1 MPKSGSGAKLHS
13 ITKFLLTV
21 GSILGCVVFVT
32 AVHIPG
38 VAPLICPWCFGF
50 ERLEPGVYIEK
61 STSETARQT
70 TKASLHRSKLAVER
84 YFGALQSDPAVFVC
98 RTDICYARAEQ
109 RGGRT
114 VGISFLDWVIV
125 LSPRANSDMAF
136 THELAH
142 TELHNRL
149 GPLMFN
155 VPTWFDEGL
164 AVNVSDDPRYLA
176 PAGSKTRCI
185 VAPPKLMPANGA
197 AWVSATE
204 DTNTPYAE
212 AACLV
217 SIWLERQRSM
227 GAVPQLISEIKA
239 GIPFDRAYARLSPAG
254 GP

>member
-1 MPKSGSGAKLHS
+1 M
-13 ITKFLLTV
+13 
-21 GSILGCVVFVT
+21 FVT

-61 STSETARQT
+61 GTSETARQT
-70 TKASLHRSKLAVER
+70 TKASLDRSKLAVER

-125 LSPRANSDMAF
+125 LSPRANSDVAF
-136 THELAH
+136 AHELTH

-176 PAGSKTRCI
+176 PAGSKARCI

-204 DTNTPYAE
+204 DTSTPYAE

-227 GAVPQLISEIKA
+227 GAVPQLISEIMA
-239 GIPFDRAYARLSPAG
+239 GIPFDRAYARQSPAG